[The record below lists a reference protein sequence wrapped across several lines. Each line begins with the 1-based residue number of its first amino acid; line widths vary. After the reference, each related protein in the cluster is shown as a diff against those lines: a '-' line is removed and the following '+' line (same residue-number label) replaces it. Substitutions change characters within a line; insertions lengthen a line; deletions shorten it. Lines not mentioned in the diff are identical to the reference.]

1 MDTIKIGRF
10 LAELRRER
18 HMTQEELGERLG
30 VTNKT
35 VSRWENGNYLPP
47 VEMLAELSGLYGV
60 SINEIISGKRL
71 DKAEVESAAEENLT
85 AALSASFS
93 LKERVEYFTKKWQ
106 KEHMLSLV
114 IGIIC
119 LAALVLVGYFTR
131 FLVLSTVVVPILL
144 VVFVVV
150 RYNMMMAYVERNAYD
165 GKGGKE

>member
-1 MDTIKIGRF
+1 MDTVKIGKF
-10 LAELRRER
+10 LAELRREG

-35 VSRWENGNYLPP
+35 VSRWENGNYMPP

-85 AALSASFS
+85 AVLSDSFS
-93 LKERVEYFTKKWQ
+93 LKERVDFFRKKWQ

-114 IGIIC
+114 VGVIF
-119 LAALVLVGYFTR
+119 LVVLVIVGYFTR
-131 FLVLSTVVVPILL
+131 LYVLSTVVVPILL
-144 VVFVVV
+144 VVFTVV

-165 GKGGKE
+165 GKGKK

>member
-1 MDTIKIGRF
+1 MDTVKIGKF
-10 LAELRRER
+10 LAELRREG
-18 HMTQEELGERLG
+18 HMTQEELGEKLG

-35 VSRWENGNYLPP
+35 VSRWENGNYMPP

-85 AALSASFS
+85 AVLSDSFS
-93 LKERVEYFTKKWQ
+93 LKERVDFFRKKWQ

-114 IGIIC
+114 VGVIF
-119 LAALVLVGYFTR
+119 LVVLVIVGYFTR
-131 FLVLSTVVVPILL
+131 LYVLSTVVVPILL
-144 VVFVVV
+144 VVFTVV

-165 GKGGKE
+165 GKGKK

>member
-1 MDTIKIGRF
+1 MDTVKIGKF

-35 VSRWENGNYLPP
+35 VSRWENGNYMPP
-47 VEMLAELSGLYGV
+47 VEMLAELSSLYGV
-60 SINEIISGKRL
+60 SINELISGKRL
-71 DKAEVESAAEENLT
+71 EKAEVESAAEENLT
-85 AALSASFS
+85 AALSDSFL
-93 LKERVEYFTKKWQ
+93 LKERVDYFSKKWK

-114 IGIIC
+114 VGIVF
-119 LAALVLVGYFTR
+119 LVVLVIVGCFTR
-131 FLVLSTVVVPILL
+131 FLVLSTCVVPILL

-165 GKGGKE
+165 GKGNK

>member
-1 MDTIKIGRF
+1 MDTVKIGKF

-35 VSRWENGNYLPP
+35 VSRWENGNYMPP
-47 VEMLAELSGLYGV
+47 VEMLAELSSLYGV
-60 SINEIISGKRL
+60 SINEIVSGKRL
-71 DKAEVESAAEENLT
+71 EKAEVESAAEENLT
-85 AALSASFS
+85 AALSDSFS
-93 LKERVEYFTKKWQ
+93 LRERVDYFSKKWK

-114 IGIIC
+114 IGIVF
-119 LAALVLVGYFTR
+119 LFALVIVGCFTR
-131 FLVLSTVVVPILL
+131 LLVLSTCVVPILL

-165 GKGGKE
+165 GKGNK